1 MKKSIS
7 GLSLNE
13 GALQS
18 LNKFN
23 SYKLNNYKPL
33 KISSVFADK
42 DIQSIQKRMTAMSV
56 NNEVVKKMSQLDST
70 KLNKFTQATIK
81 RTLQDKNVQK
91 TIEMLSRV

>member
-1 MKKSIS
+1 M
-7 GLSLNE
+7 
-13 GALQS
+13 
-18 LNKFN
+18 
-23 SYKLNNYKPL
+23 
-33 KISSVFADK
+33 KISSAFADK

-56 NNEVVKKMSQLDST
+56 NNEAVKKMSQLDST